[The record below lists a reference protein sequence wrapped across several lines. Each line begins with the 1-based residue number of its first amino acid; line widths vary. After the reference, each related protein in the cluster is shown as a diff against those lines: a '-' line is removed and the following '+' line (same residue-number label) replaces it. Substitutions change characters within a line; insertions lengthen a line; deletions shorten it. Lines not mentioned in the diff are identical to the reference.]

1 MKRIAIFSMLK
12 VLEECCIMA
21 CSCPSP
27 PNWLRRALFPSP
39 LAVNPFSHSRLDINA
54 IRVHS
59 PAKKEEGRNFA
70 PHCANVKDNFA
81 PQAKNSRLP
90 LLFMLSHFIMC
101 VCTVESPSG
110 SCVNPAQESRSPSAK
125 SMYLLHFSVA

>member
-1 MKRIAIFSMLK
+1 MKRVAIFSILN
-12 VLEECCIMA
+12 VFEECCIMT

-70 PHCANVKDNFA
+70 PHSVNVKDNLA
-81 PQAKNSRLP
+81 PQAKNSTLA
-90 LLFMLSHFIMC
+90 LLFMLSHAPMC
-101 VCTVESPSG
+101 VLW
-110 SCVNPAQESRSPSAK
+110 SCVNPAHESRSLFCQKYAI
-125 SMYLLHFSVA
+125 HFSVA